1 VTTAH
6 SAPHIKELRTARAW
20 SQEQLAQVADI
31 NVRTIQRVENGEPT
45 SFETLKSIAAA
56 LDIDVAKLL
65 EPKKSEQKK
74 PESTPGDLLLRV
86 ENGTQLFSF
95 FGATHAYQFQNDE
108 LDDYT
113 KADLVGSFLQELH
126 DWGEM
131 WDETEPGERVRVAHD
146 FTKRIAELEQLG
158 LWVFAGR
165 TRRKVA
171 ADEKP
176 LLFNV
181 LVVQVH
187 RADNPT
193 IIKIDPSKASVFAE
207 AKK

>member
-1 VTTAH
+1 MTTAH
-6 SAPHIKELRTARAW
+6 SVPHIKDLRTARAW
-20 SQEQLAQVADI
+20 SQEQLAQVASI
-31 NVRTIQRVENGEPT
+31 NVRTIQRIENGEPA

-56 LDIDVAKLL
+56 FDMDVAKLI

-74 PESTPGDLLLRV
+74 PEATPGDFLLRV

-95 FGATHAYQFQNDE
+95 FGATHGYQFQNDE
-108 LDDYT
+108 LDNDG

-171 ADEKP
+171 AGDKP
-176 LLFNV
+176 LIFNV
-181 LVVQVH
+181 LVIQVH
-187 RADNPT
+187 LADNPT
-193 IIKIDPSKASVFAE
+193 IIKIDPSKASVFTGT
-207 AKK
+207 KK

>member
-1 VTTAH
+1 MTTAH
-6 SAPHIKELRTARAW
+6 QAPHIKELRTARAW
-20 SQEQLAQVADI
+20 SQEQLAQIAGI
-31 NVRTIQRVENGEPT
+31 NVRTIQRIENGEPA
-45 SFETLKSIAAA
+45 SFETLKSIAASF
-56 LDIDVAKLL
+56 DIDVSTLL

-74 PESTPGDLLLRV
+74 QESAPGDFLLRV

-95 FGATHAYQFQNDE
+95 FGASHAYQFQNDE
-108 LDDYT
+108 LDDDA
-113 KADLVGSFLQELH
+113 KVDLVGSFLQELH

-131 WDETEPGERVRVAHD
+131 WDEVEPGERVRIAHD
-146 FTKRIAELEQLG
+146 FTKRIVELEQLG

-171 ADEKP
+171 AGDKP
-176 LLFNV
+176 LIFNV

>member
-1 VTTAH
+1 MTTAH
-6 SAPHIKELRTARAW
+6 SAPHIKDLRTARAW
-20 SQEQLAQVADI
+20 SQEQLAQVAGI
-31 NVRTIQRVENGEPT
+31 NVRTIQRIETGEPA

-56 LDIDVAKLL
+56 FDMDVAKLL

-74 PESTPGDLLLRV
+74 AEAASGDFLLRI
-86 ENGTQLFSF
+86 ESGTQLFSF
-95 FGATHAYQFQNDE
+95 FGATHAYQFSNDE
-108 LDDYT
+108 LDDDA
-113 KADLVGSFLQELH
+113 KVDIVGSFLQELH
-126 DWGEM
+126 DWGDL
-131 WDETEPGERVRVAHD
+131 WDEIEPAERVRVSHD

-165 TRRKVA
+165 TRRKIA
-171 ADEKP
+171 AGEKLP
-176 LLFNV
+176 TFNV

-187 RADNPT
+187 RSDNPT